1 MRKRTPSRLA
11 AAGVFGSTLFP
22 LVFLSGLLCS
32 SRPAVVRADE
42 PAEAFLQQLR
52 AAQYFDVALD
62 YLDNLD
68 SYPGVPA
75 ELRDA
80 IALERAQ
87 VYLEAAGAT
96 RLADEREQ
104 YFEAGEKA
112 LREFIESKPDHP
124 RSSEARMKLGTR
136 QLIHALVL
144 MQSPKLDDTIRTKA
158 RTEYLEAAKTFDT
171 AITSLKAELE
181 KMPTGQ
187 IDEAANPGLSDRR
200 DQYRGEYMTAQLQA
214 GQTRKLAAE
223 TFEKPVEQGKP
234 LLEEALQRLTEFS
247 EKYSGFPPGANA
259 MLYRGQ
265 IQQMLGQNKA
275 ALDSYQRVQE
285 QIEDERLRK
294 IKIEAAT
301 GTIQLRLAEQPPQVK
316 AAIERGQPWVDGAR
330 PNEKRIPEM
339 QQLRL
344 ALAQAYLEQAKTAE
358 NAKAKKSATSSA
370 RQLLNDA
377 KRVPGPHIEETQTL
391 LASLGIDTT
400 APEEAAPV
408 DRPGS
413 LDEAIAAAKTLIET
427 SDQLVLTQQ
436 ILENKLKEPG
446 SDQATLKAELDS
458 LSENL
463 VTQRESA
470 ATLLQQGLALVRPDD
485 DLTQVNMGRNYLTYV
500 LFRLERFRE
509 AAAVG
514 EFLAASS
521 PGDPIGLSGG
531 LTALNSMQSLVRSA
545 SDEQREEMLTGLN
558 AIGSLLIKH
567 WPKDPAVAGARGAL
581 IAVALNQERWDDA
594 RKHLDAT
601 PDDAPDKAYFLRVM
615 GTLMWNRYLVRLQAD
630 KDDATAAELLPV
642 AERDLQAGLDPLKP
656 ADLTQRELDA
666 GLILAKVLVRQ
677 DKDQQAVAVLE
688 NADYGPL
695 KHAAKG
701 DQEFQFKAYTTALQV
716 IIGQMTSMDA
726 DTPAL
731 TKKATAIVADM
742 QKIAAGSDEAKGR
755 MADNF
760 RSLAR
765 DIREQLE
772 SAPPA
777 KKDALMT
784 AFETLMSGLAAADDD
799 PSTLMMVGQS
809 FAQIGEGAMENP
821 DKPAV
826 GKAAELLKRASEM
839 LNEALPSLTDTDA
852 KIKTY
857 YQLGRVERLRGEY
870 GAAVSEL
877 LEVVKLNPSM
887 LTAQEEAALAL
898 EQWGMASNGSRAAKA
913 HGMAMRGV
921 HPDAKKKNQI
931 WGWNTISQRTSK
943 NPKFREAFFNARY
956 HLALN
961 RYLEG
966 QATSDKKIFLSSIK
980 MIQDVHTFYPDMGGD
995 EWRPKFDQLLQRVQT
1010 AADQPPKG
1018 LAAFDSP

>member
-1 MRKRTPSRLA
+1 MLA
-11 AAGVFGSTLFP
+11 G
-22 LVFLSGLLCS
+22 LVCIG
-32 SRPAVVRADE
+32 PATVVRGDE

-68 SYPGVPA
+68 SYPGVPS

-104 YFEAGEKA
+104 YFEAGEQA
-112 LREFIESKPDHP
+112 LREFIENKPDHA
-124 RSSEARMKLGTR
+124 RVSEARMKLGTR

-144 MQSPKLDDTIRTKA
+144 MQSPKLDDATRAKA
-158 RTEYLEAAKTFDT
+158 RNEYMEAAKTFDT
-171 AITSLKAELE
+171 AIVTLKAELE

-187 IDEAANPGLSDRR
+187 IDEEANPGLSDRR
-200 DQYRGEYMTAQLQA
+200 TQYRGQYMTAQLQA
-214 GQTRKLAAE
+214 GQARRLAAE
-223 TFEKPVEQGKP
+223 TYENPAKDGKQ
-234 LLEEALQRLTEFS
+234 LLEESLTRLTEFS

-265 IQQMLGQNKA
+265 IQQMLGKNKA

-285 QIEDERLRK
+285 QIEDDRLRK
-294 IKIEAAT
+294 LKIEAAT
-301 GTIQLRLAEQPPQVK
+301 GTIQLRLAEQPPQVE

-339 QQLRL
+339 QELRL
-344 ALAQAYLEQAKTAE
+344 ALAKAYLKQAETAE
-358 NAKAKKSATSSA
+358 NGKQKKSATSSA

-377 KRVPGPHIEETQTL
+377 KRVPGPHVDETQTM
-391 LASLGIDTT
+391 LASLGIDTEV
-400 APEEAAPV
+400 PEELPTV
-408 DRPGS
+408 ERPSS
-413 LDEAIAAAKTLIET
+413 LDEAVAAAKTMIET
-427 SDQLVLTQQ
+427 SDQLVLTEQ
-436 ILENKLKEPG
+436 ILQNKLKEPG
-446 SDQATLKAELDS
+446 GDKAAVQAELDG
-458 LSENL
+458 LNET
-463 VTQRESA
+463 VATQRETA
-470 ATLLQQGLALVRPDD
+470 ASLLRQGLALVRPGD
-485 DLTQVNMGRNYLTYV
+485 DLTQVNMARNYLTYV

-514 EFLAASS
+514 EFLAVSS

-531 LTALNSMQSLVRSA
+531 LTALNSMQSLVREA

-558 AIGSLLIKH
+558 SIGSLLIKN

-615 GTLMWNRYLVRLQAD
+615 GTLMWNRYLIRLQAD
-630 KDDATAAELLPV
+630 KDDPTAAELLPV
-642 AERDLQAGLDPLKP
+642 AERDLQAGLKPLKP
-656 ADLTQRELDA
+656 ADLTPRELDA

-701 DQEFQFKAYTTALQV
+701 DQDFQFKAYTTALQV
-716 IIGQMTSMDA
+716 IIGQMTSMNA

-731 TKKATAIVADM
+731 TRKAASIVAQM
-742 QKIAAGSDEAKGR
+742 QKIAAGSEEAKGR

-765 DIREQLE
+765 DIRDQLE
-772 SAPPA
+772 TAPPA

-784 AFETLMSGLAAADDD
+784 AFETLMSGLAAADRE
-799 PSTLMMVGQS
+799 PSTLVMVGQS
-809 FAQIGEGAMENP
+809 FAQIGEGAMGNP
-821 DKPAV
+821 NAKAE
-826 GKAAELLKRASEM
+826 GKAAELLTRASEM
-839 LNEALPSLTDTDA
+839 LNEALPSLTDPDA
-852 KIKTY
+852 KLKTHF
-857 YQLGRVERLRGEY
+857 QLGRVERLRGEY
-870 GAAVSEL
+870 GAAVNEF
-877 LEVVKLNPSM
+877 LEVVKLSPSM

-898 EQWGMASNGSRAAKA
+898 EQWGRNSQGKRAAKA

-921 HPDAKKKNQI
+921 HPDAKGKNQI
-931 WGWNTISQRTSK
+931 WGWNLISRRTAN
-943 NPKFREAFFNARY
+943 NPKFNEAFFNARY

-966 QATSDKKIFLSSIK
+966 KASQDKKIFLSSIN
-980 MIQDVHTFYPDMGGD
+980 MIKDLYSYYPEMGGD
-995 EWRPKFDQLLQRVQT
+995 QWKPKFDQLLQQAQT
-1010 AADQPPKG
+1010 AAGQPPKG
-1018 LAAFDSP
+1018 LAAFEAPQTSAN